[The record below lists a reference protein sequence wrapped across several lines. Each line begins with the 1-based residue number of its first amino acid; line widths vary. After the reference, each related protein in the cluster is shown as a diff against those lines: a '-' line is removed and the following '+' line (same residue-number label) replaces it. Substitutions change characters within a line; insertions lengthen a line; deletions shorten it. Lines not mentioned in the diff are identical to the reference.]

1 MEVRSL
7 YRYAR
12 ISPLK
17 ARDVA
22 REIQGLPVS
31 HALDILTF
39 TPRKAALLIGKTLKS
54 ALANAE
60 NNHNLAVD
68 GLVVKEAVVND
79 GPTFKRFKPR
89 ARGSAGAI
97 RKRTSHITIVLT
109 DDSATE
115 EPKEKAKSKKTA
127 KKAAKAVEQAPAPAP
142 EVETEEAPAAAPP
155 ANLGRVYDSAPDQI
169 DDLKQISGVGPQ
181 LEEKLHGFGVYQFA
195 QIAEWGE
202 EQVAAFDDLL
212 NFKGRIERDNWIEQA
227 TGFAAGDGGEATSEG
242 EEA

>member
-31 HALDILTF
+31 TALDVLTF
-39 TPRKAALLIGKTLKS
+39 TPRKAAFLIGKTLKS

-60 NNHNLAVD
+60 NNHDLAVD
-68 GLVVKEAVVND
+68 TLVVKEAVVNS

-89 ARGSAGAI
+89 ARGSAGPI

-109 DDSATE
+109 DEAIA
-115 EPKEKAKSKKTA
+115 PKAKKNEKP
-127 KKAAKAVEQAPAPAP
+127 AAGAETSEQA
-142 EVETEEAPAAAPP
+142 
-155 ANLGRVYDSAPDQI
+155 
-169 DDLKQISGVGPQ
+169 
-181 LEEKLHGFGVYQFA
+181 
-195 QIAEWGE
+195 
-202 EQVAAFDDLL
+202 
-212 NFKGRIERDNWIEQA
+212 
-227 TGFAAGDGGEATSEG
+227 
-242 EEA
+242 